1 MPKCCGAHRATA
13 LESSSAHCQGRSQR
27 RRRSNTKDETWDETA
42 HGDGDMVTG
51 CKCRKGRIVGM
62 VTTTASKPYM
72 HIHAIYYAI
81 SCHNVRNLQS
91 TSYRFTHTH
100 TTCKSLQHPASSEHK
115 LRPCWDRLAQSHQSH
130 ESSQHVTTTLRHRVQ
145 SKGGPGQSLWDA
157 LGLIGTHWDSGSR
170 FPGEQDANPTEF
182 DVHHNQ
188 HKIDRKVIYI
198 FGCSILLYIINIY
211 ICLYVYSF

>member
-1 MPKCCGAHRATA
+1 MQVP
-13 LESSSAHCQGRSQR
+13 QGTDR
-27 RRRSNTKDETWDETA
+27 R
-42 HGDGDMVTG
+42 HGDNDSFKTIYAHT
-51 CKCRKGRIVGM
+51 C
-62 VTTTASKPYM
+62 
-72 HIHAIYYAI
+72 HIL
-81 SCHNVRNLQS
+81 CHIMPQCQELTVHQLQVY
-91 TSYRFTHTH
+91 THTHTH

-211 ICLYVYSF
+211 IYMFICL